1 MKTLKVWALTLL
13 FTASFGLATAQSQNN
28 PRIPLPESIR
38 EIITASKPDE
48 AIAAFNNFKQ
58 QKIKDKADPFHL
70 LYLEMTF
77 YNEIANS
84 MIISEEAK
92 TEARN
97 KQQALYQ
104 EIMKKYPNYPDTYL
118 MQIAPNIPPQ
128 EVVDLATKALNATPT
143 YKEVQID
150 AYRMRAEGYFRMGKS
165 EESQADAAK
174 LAELEQQ

>member
-1 MKTLKVWALTLL
+1 
-13 FTASFGLATAQSQNN
+13 
-28 PRIPLPESIR
+28 
-38 EIITASKPDE
+38 
-48 AIAAFNNFKQ
+48 
-58 QKIKDKADPFHL
+58 
-70 LYLEMTF
+70 MTF

-84 MIISEEAK
+84 MISDEAK
-92 TEARN
+92 TEARD
-97 KQQALYQ
+97 KQQALYE

-118 MQIAPNIPPQ
+118 MQISPNIPPQ

-174 LAELEQQ
+174 LEELEQQ